1 MLRKLAITAATMS
14 LLAGFV
20 LADDDKG
27 PLEKLMEKIQTK
39 TNGVRNVTRNAA
51 NYAKGSGSIAKD
63 CEEVIKLGK
72 ESRDMKEPA
81 EAAKKPLAE
90 WQKLTD
96 DMIRTAEELAK
107 VSGNPKSTQA
117 QAKEAFTAFNKTCA
131 ACHNVFKKDE

>member
-14 LLAGFV
+14 LLAGIGV
-20 LADDDKG
+20 AADEGG

-39 TNGVRNVTRNAA
+39 TNGMRNVTRNAA

-63 CEEVIKLGK
+63 CEEVIKLAK

-96 DMIRTAEELAK
+96 DMIRTAEELSK
-107 VSGNPKSTQA
+107 VTANPKSTQA
-117 QAKEAFTAFNKTCA
+117 QAKEAFGAYNKTCA